1 MTAMQQA
8 MYDAMGAATRQL
20 WPRRKRGANRTRISK
35 MVREMRRLRYGIAN
49 PAIARERRIAA

>member
-8 MYDAMGAATRQL
+8 MYEAMGAATRQL
-20 WPRRKRGANRTRISK
+20 WPRRKRGANRDRITK

-49 PAIARERRIAA
+49 SVIARERRTA